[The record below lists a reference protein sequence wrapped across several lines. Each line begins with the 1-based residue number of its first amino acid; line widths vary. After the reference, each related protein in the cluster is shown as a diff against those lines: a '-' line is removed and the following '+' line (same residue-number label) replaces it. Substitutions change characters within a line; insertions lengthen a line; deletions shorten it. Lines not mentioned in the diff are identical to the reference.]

1 MSDIPDCVTDETPP
15 VDELVYQV
23 EVLVEVRLPV
33 DPEDPDGDAGFEK
46 AHSIVDETLQRA
58 WDTDQGRHHVH
69 PWHFEMFEDSVKI
82 VDKVPA
88 DGRV

>member
-1 MSDIPDCVTDETPP
+1 MTHPVTDETPEI
-15 VDELVYQV
+15 DELVYQV

-46 AHSIVDETLQRA
+46 AHAIVDTTLQRA
-58 WDTDQGRHHVH
+58 WDTDQGRGFGHRVH
-69 PWHFEMFEDSVKI
+69 PWHFEMFEDAVKI

-88 DGRV
+88 AEV